1 MTVNICGVIPCSLV
15 YKYHVSAEA
24 SVSTSIYVNETH
36 CVSIQNS
43 SFYVLSLT
51 GNSKFFTQTTSA
63 MKVRVSENIINN
75 SHYERELL
83 ALCVSN
89 EKLPFCTHRRFEWV
103 S

>member
-1 MTVNICGVIPCSLV
+1 MTVNICGVMPCSLV
-15 YKYHVSAEA
+15 YKYHVSAET
-24 SVSTSIYVNETH
+24 SVSTSICVNETH
-36 CVSIQNS
+36 SV
-43 SFYVLSLT
+43 YVLSLK
-51 GNSKFFTQTTSA
+51 GNAKFFTQTTSA

-83 ALCVSN
+83 PLCVFN